1 MITPDEQKLREKHLV
16 EMLTLA
22 GEFCIN
28 LEKADQFEKKE
39 LIRFLSRISPI
50 LYLQGLLFPSLPE
63 PDEEGN
69 ERFVTEEQWEG
80 VFNALRT
87 KLGDEDRFYFA
98 EPFSRESG
106 EVSAGSLSE
115 LFADVYQDMKDF
127 AWLMTKNTA
136 TSRIHASFNIK
147 HFFLVNWGAKLLLA
161 QNILHSRYVAIRE
174 EADDYLDPDEFN

>member
-1 MITPDEQKLREKHLV
+1 MTTPDEPMLSEKHLV

-28 LEKADQFEKKE
+28 LEKADLFEKSD
-39 LIRFLSRISPI
+39 LIHFLSRISPI
-50 LYLQGLLFPSLPE
+50 LYLQGLLFPVLPE
-63 PDEEGN
+63 PEEEGN

-80 VFNALRT
+80 VFNTLRT
-87 KLGDEDRFYFA
+87 KLGEEDRYSFV
-98 EPFSRESG
+98 EPISGENG

-136 TSRIHASFNIK
+136 ASRVHASFNIK
-147 HFFLVNWGAKLLLA
+147 HYFLSNWGAKLLQA
-161 QNILHSRYVAIRE
+161 QNILHSRYIAIRE
-174 EADDYLDPDEFN
+174 EGDEYLDTGKFN